1 MTYWAAETST
11 AAERWPDPA
20 LVREGLLLFEEA
32 DYCRGYIQNW
42 LQGGTIPERSAQRI
56 FAAADKIL
64 KAGIEKTHQGGA
76 E

>member
-42 LQGGTIPERSAQRI
+42 LQDGMIPERSAT
-56 FAAADKIL
+56 
-64 KAGIEKTHQGGA
+64 THICGSRQDLEGGH
-76 E
+76 